1 MSLPFNFQMTSV
13 GTGLSVLLIV
23 VHRMHTS
30 PPVAEKASSLHM
42 LMFNIDTESVAH
54 VRTTIVLHTYTWL
67 VGKPR
72 IQSSAA

>member
-13 GTGLSVLLIV
+13 GTGLSVLPIV

-30 PPVAEKASSLHM
+30 PPVAENASSLHM

-54 VRTTIVLHTYTWL
+54 VRTTTVTY
-67 VGKPR
+67 VHMACKEAKN
-72 IQSSAA
+72 SK